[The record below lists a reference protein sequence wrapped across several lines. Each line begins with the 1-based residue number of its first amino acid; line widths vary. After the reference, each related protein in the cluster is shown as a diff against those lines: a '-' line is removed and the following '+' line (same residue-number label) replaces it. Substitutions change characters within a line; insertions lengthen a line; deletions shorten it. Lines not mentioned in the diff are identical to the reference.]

1 MKINSCPI
9 FIVSLPQSNR
19 RYDINKKLS
28 KYSFQYEDAIYG
40 KILGEQYLQELNNH
54 QWIKNN
60 YRRDLTF
67 GEVGCALSHRNI
79 YKKIIDQNIP
89 WAIIFEDDISIKHP
103 FYDVLLNNIDKFNPN
118 DLYILG
124 AQEGLACNDYV
135 ILSNKNSINLNG
147 FIKFNKTIDSERYI
161 YRTAAYLISKKVAEN
176 ILNFT
181 EKKFCL
187 ADDWSCF
194 KKHNL
199 FNELYMSDFISHP
212 FDLNQQSLLELERS
226 SKIKK
231 NWKMRYPLIYK
242 ILKKVYINYRI
253 LKNLGK

>member
-1 MKINSCPI
+1 MKVYVVSLIESSRRLNISDELKNIPFQYLDAVYGKDLGEKYLETINSQQW
-9 FIVSLPQSNR
+9 VKE
-19 RYDINKKLS
+19 RYKRALT
-28 KYSFQYEDAIYG
+28 YG
-40 KILGEQYLQELNNH
+40 EI
-54 QWIKNN
+54 
-60 YRRDLTF
+60 
-67 GEVGCALSHRNI
+67 GCSLSHLKI
-79 YKKIIDQNIP
+79 YKDMLNKDIP
-89 WAIIFEDDISIKHP
+89 WAIIFEDDISIKSP

-135 ILSNKNSINLNG
+135 ILSNKDSINLNVS
-147 FIKFNKTIDSERYI
+147 IKFNKTIDSERYV

-181 EKKFCL
+181 EQKFCL

-199 FNELYMSDFISHP
+199 FNELYMGNFISHP
-212 FDLNQQSLLELERS
+212 VDLTQQSLLELERS